1 MLELA
6 LEVTVGVIL
15 VVGLV
20 LMLRDTSRRSGRW
33 GINLK
38 KVVSPK
44 CGGPTAMVRL
54 PDSGSQALWGGRTCR
69 TCGCK
74 MDKWGRELAA

>member
-6 LEVTVGVIL
+6 LEVTVGVIFF
-15 VVGLV
+15 VGLA

-38 KVVSPK
+38 PVACPR
-44 CGGPTAMVRL
+44 CGSTISGLRL
-54 PDSGSQALWGGRTCR
+54 PASPRQALWGGRTCR
-69 TCGCK
+69 SCGCE
-74 MDKWGRELAA
+74 MDKWGRELS